1 MTLTDWIIGIG
12 AVMLGVSVLMLLV
25 EAEARKLSR
34 ESDAMRRHVNRED
47 QGD

>member
-1 MTLTDWIIGIG
+1 MTVTEWLIGIG
-12 AVMLGVSVLMLLV
+12 AVMLGVSALMLLV
-25 EAEARKLSR
+25 EAEARKISR